1 MRKRKIAA
9 LLGTA
14 VLAVSLFTGCGTKS
28 TMADSGANTG
38 ITDQTEGA
46 YTVKVVAV
54 EDNQIKAQVGEI
66 SGERGAHGEAP
77 EKPDGT
83 GSENEEVPEKLEGA
97 GSETGEVPEKPGETG
112 EEFKMTDGEIPAQNI
127 EGMQPPENGKGG
139 FGGFMAGDE
148 EITFTVTDETKI
160 TVESMPDRQGAK
172 GEKPETLQPVGTDT
186 GQNGN
191 GPEDAGANESDKD
204 NEQNGNEKRKPLM
217 ETTEGTLEDITVD
230 SILLVTLDED
240 NAATAV
246 TVKSM
251 RTGLGFGKGSDNFG
265 GSDTVTNGTA
275 ATTVSEDTSIQGKT
289 YQSSGDD
296 ENALRI
302 DGSTVELDGIN
313 VNKSGGS
320 SSNTENGDFYGQNAG
335 LLALNGAAVTIK
347 DAEVNTSAVN
357 GNGVFSYGEG
367 TTVNIS
373 DSTIQTTENNSGGI
387 QTTGGGTMKAKNLTV
402 ETMGNS
408 AAAIRSDRGGGTVE
422 VEGGSYTSNGT
433 GSPAVYSTADIT
445 VSDATLTA
453 NASEGVVVEGKNSV
467 TLKDCVVISNMENT
481 YNGDEDE
488 NIHGIMIYQSMSGDA
503 DVGEADF
510 SAEGGIIT
518 AKQGDMIYVTNT
530 ACTINLQNVQIELAN
545 DTLLRIEGNDSSRG
559 WGTQGENGGAV
570 TMTASDQI
578 LDGNILVDDISSLS
592 LTMSDN
598 TTFEGAINPDGEGG
612 KVNVILSSDSSWTL
626 TSNTYITEFDGDTG
640 NINTNGHH
648 LYVNGEQML

>member
-28 TMADSGANTG
+28 TMEGSGANTG
-38 ITDQTEGA
+38 IEDQTEGA
-46 YTVKVVAV
+46 YTVQVVAV

-66 SGERGAHGEAP
+66 SGDRGAHGEAP
-77 EKPDGT
+77 EKPDG
-83 GSENEEVPEKLEGA
+83 E
-97 GSETGEVPEKPGETG
+97 GSETGKFQRKPDETG
-112 EEFKMTDGEIPAQNI
+112 QEPKVIDGEIPEKDMEGI
-127 EGMQPPENGKGG
+127 EPLENGKGG
-139 FGGFMAGDE
+139 FGGFVAGDE
-148 EITFTVTDETKI
+148 EITFTVTDDTKI

-172 GEKPETLQPVGTDT
+172 GEKPEPLKSVETNTS
-186 GQNGN
+186 QNVN
-191 GPEDAGANESDKD
+191 EAEDAVPKESDKD
-204 NEQNGNEKRKPLM
+204 NEQNGNEKRKPSM
-217 ETTEGTLEDITVD
+217 ETTEGTLEDITVG
-230 SILLVTLDED
+230 SILEVTLDAD

-246 TVKSM
+246 TVKNM
-251 RTGLGFGKGSDNFG
+251 PIGIGVGGDNTNFG

-275 ATTVSEDTSIQGKT
+275 ATTVSEADSIKGKT

-302 DGSTVELDGIN
+302 DGSTVELEGIN
-313 VNKSGGS
+313 VIKSGGS

-335 LLALNGAAVTIK
+335 LLALNGATVTIK
-347 DAEVNTSAVN
+347 NAEVDTRAVN

-367 TTVNIS
+367 TIVNIS
-373 DSTIQTTENNSGGI
+373 DSTIKTTENNSGGI
-387 QTTGGGTMKAKNLTV
+387 QTTGGGTMKAKKLTV

-433 GSPAVYSTADIT
+433 GSPAVYSTAEIT

-467 TLKDCVVISNMENT
+467 ALKDCVVISNMENT

-488 NIHGIMIYQSMSGDA
+488 NIHSIMIYQSMSGDA

-530 ACTINLQNVQIELAN
+530 ACTINLRNVQIEMAN

-559 WGTQGENGGAV
+559 WGAKGENGGKV
-570 TMTASDQI
+570 TMTAYDQI

-598 TTFEGAINPDGEGG
+598 TAFEGAINPEGEGG
-612 KVNVILSSDSSWTL
+612 EVNVILSSDSSWTL
-626 TSNTYITEFDGDTG
+626 TGDTYITKFDGDTG

-648 LYVNGEQML
+648 IYVNGEQIL